1 MKTIG
6 ISRTQL
12 SSENYYLERQFK
24 MEALEWLTNGKPK
37 LFRSPAEGNFIIRLM
52 NTSLS
57 PNDTLGRM
65 LHTFQTTA
73 YEIAECNYNNLQD
86 YGFSV
91 APYTEM
97 RTMHI
102 NQIDL
107 NNPPGEMRNLLTE
120 KEWDK
125 LPNTDSRKQYATYS
139 EYAENDPS
147 VKNII
152 LPYAYMASISTTP
165 YTAFKY

>member
-107 NNPPGEMRNLLTE
+107 NNPPGEMKNLLTE
-120 KEWDK
+120 KEWDR
-125 LPNTDSRKQYATYS
+125 LPDNDSRKQYATYS

-147 VKNII
+147 VKKII

-165 YTAFKY
+165 